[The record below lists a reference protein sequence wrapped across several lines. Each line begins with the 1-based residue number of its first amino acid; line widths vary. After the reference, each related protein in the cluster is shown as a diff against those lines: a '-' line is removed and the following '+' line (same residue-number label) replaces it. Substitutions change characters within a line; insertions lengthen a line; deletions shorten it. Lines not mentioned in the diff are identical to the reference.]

1 MSLEK
6 KLSTKYGE
14 DLKDVDDVEELLLD
28 ELGTFKEFAAEDQVF
43 LERFKNLS
51 SLSMNL
57 LGLISL
63 NNLPDIPSIIYVL
76 ISII

>member
-28 ELGTFKEFAAEDQVF
+28 ELGTFKEFTTEDKTF

-63 NNLPDIPSIIYVL
+63 NNLPDIPSIVYVL